1 MQNSILMFNFSVLDW
16 KYSFYTNSV
25 RKKQIF
31 QFKLKFG
38 TKTNLNIQNSMLIL
52 VFSSILDRKFFF
64 LEDLLQKT
72 KIISLSCIFLQKL
85 VRIQRIYWSYFHFLF
100 LVGNALGI
108 SNFCYKIRNYLF
120 KLKFGTKTTSNTQN

>member
-16 KYSFYTNSV
+16 KYSLYTNSV

-64 LEDLLQKT
+64 LKDLLQKT
-72 KIISLSCIFLQKL
+72 KIISLTCIFLQKL
-85 VRIQRIYWSYFHFLF
+85 VRI
-100 LVGNALGI
+100 
-108 SNFCYKIRNYLF
+108 
-120 KLKFGTKTTSNTQN
+120 